1 MTDAI
6 ALSNDALDKA
16 IEADVRQLEG
26 AVKKAVE
33 TAWRLGQRL
42 TLRRERTKH
51 GAWEPYLRKVG
62 ITERSARV
70 YMTMARQIGSAADLA
85 PSIRATLTDI
95 GETTK
100 ANREAERRA
109 FDDRLAIRLEGCT
122 GDPVEYLQAMLDAK
136 NKTHTAHMA
145 ELRKLKQRTAAAER
159 KFQDIGKAL
168 RAATARNADTMID
181 DVLARFFSVKRKA
194 AA

>member
-1 MTDAI
+1 MTTALALTELDRAI
-6 ALSNDALDKA
+6 V
-16 IEADVRQLEG
+16 ADVRQLEG

-33 TAWRLGQRL
+33 TAWNLGKRL
-42 TLRRERTKH
+42 TLRQTRTKH
-51 GAWEPYLRKVG
+51 GAWGAYLRRVG
-62 ITERSARV
+62 ISERSARI
-70 YMTMARQIGSAADLA
+70 YLTMARQIGSAADLG

-95 GETTK
+95 GETAK
-100 ANREAERRA
+100 ANRETERRA

-159 KFQDIGKAL
+159 KFNDIGRSL
-168 RAATARNADTMID
+168 RAATARNADTVID
-181 DVLARFFSVKRKA
+181 DVLAKFGVARKA
-194 AA
+194 A